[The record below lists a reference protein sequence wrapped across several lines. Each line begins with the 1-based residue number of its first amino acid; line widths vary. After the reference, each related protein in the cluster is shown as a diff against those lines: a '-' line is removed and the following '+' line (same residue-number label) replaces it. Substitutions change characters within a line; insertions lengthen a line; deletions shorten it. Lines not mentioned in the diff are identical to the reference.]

1 MKIKIMYSIICIKI
15 HLQRQEQET
24 EFFECSVTKKYE
36 NPRNPFF
43 LIIYQYAKER
53 IIVDIYVSFVR

>member
-15 HLQRQEQET
+15 HLQRQET